1 VELDSAAM
9 SCAKDFCR
17 IHAVAL
23 PVGANAGSSVLEVN
37 LVSGFL
43 LNKTSFF
50 SQRINAL
57 EDGNYKDSNS

>member
-1 VELDSAAM
+1 V
-9 SCAKDFCR
+9 
-17 IHAVAL
+17 VAL

-50 SQRINAL
+50 FQRINAL